1 MLYFELNSVRVVLLA
16 TQVFFPPVSVL
27 LVVEEA
33 LGVPAAG
40 VDDVAADDALL
51 AEEPVAQEAILAAAT
66 VAVPAKAK
74 EGVGDAHSVLG
85 VAVVL

>member
-1 MLYFELNSVRVVLLA
+1 M
-16 TQVFFPPVSVL
+16 L

-51 AEEPVAQEAILAAAT
+51 AEEPVAKEALLATAT
-66 VAVPAKAK
+66 VMVP
-74 EGVGDAHSVLG
+74 GWVGDAHAVLG

>member
-1 MLYFELNSVRVVLLA
+1 MTQKVAILA
-16 TQVFFPPVSVL
+16 ATPPVSVL

-33 LGVPAAG
+33 VCVPAAG

-51 AEEPVAQEAILAAAT
+51 AEEPVAQEALLAPAPVATAANT
-66 VAVPAKAK
+66 Q
-74 EGVGDAHSVLG
+74 EGVGHAHSVLG

>member
-1 MLYFELNSVRVVLLA
+1 MLLA
-16 TQVFFPPVSVL
+16 TQVFFPPVTVL

-66 VAVPAKAK
+66 VVVLANAK
-74 EGVGDAHSVLG
+74 GVVGDAYSVLG
-85 VAVVL
+85 VAVLLSGGWGR